1 MQALGMGHLVSIE
14 RTGQA
19 GEGRERWQG
28 ECLQG
33 CGSAAMSELTNELG
47 ITGERRRDEGG
58 RAARR
63 RAEMDNHCK
72 TNGWKED
79 IHCDNYYV
87 KRDGECRRKM
97 KDFSSRT
104 SIL

>member
-1 MQALGMGHLVSIE
+1 MQALDVGHLVSIE

-19 GEGRERWQG
+19 RRGKKRWKG

-33 CGSAAMSELTNELG
+33 CGSAAMNELTNELG
-47 ITGERRRDEGG
+47 ITEERRGDKGG

-63 RAEMDNHCK
+63 RAAMDNHCK
-72 TNGWKED
+72 INGWKED

-87 KRDGECRRKM
+87 KRDGGNVVGK
-97 KDFSSRT
+97 
-104 SIL
+104 

>member
-1 MQALGMGHLVSIE
+1 MQALDVGHLVSIE

-19 GEGRERWQG
+19 RRGKGEMEGG
-28 ECLQG
+28 VFAGG
-33 CGSAAMSELTNELG
+33 CGSAAMNELTNELG
-47 ITGERRRDEGG
+47 ITEERRGDKGG

-63 RAEMDNHCK
+63 RAAMDNHCK

-87 KRDGECRRKM
+87 KRDGGNVVGK
-97 KDFSSRT
+97 
-104 SIL
+104 